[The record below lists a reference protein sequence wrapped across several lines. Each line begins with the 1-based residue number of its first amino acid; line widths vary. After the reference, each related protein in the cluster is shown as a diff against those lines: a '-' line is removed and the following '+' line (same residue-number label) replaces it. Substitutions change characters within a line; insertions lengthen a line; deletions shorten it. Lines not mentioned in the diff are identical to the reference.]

1 MGVTVKNT
9 SNRVTLAAL
18 ATAILALVVGTA
30 GAGYSAA
37 KINGNQ
43 ILKGSI
49 KGKAIKKETIKSKHI
64 KNGEVRAEDLAPGAA
79 VPAAYNAHDAGN
91 IQVGDLPTFVTVATL
106 PALPAGEYAIY
117 GKATVEPDPL
127 PGSDT
132 AQAICALFVNGAE
145 VDRSLIQVGENAAA
159 LPVTLRGT
167 LPVQAAQ
174 AVPANAVVTLGCA
187 KGGANVQVR
196 AYQRQLTAVAVNLP

>member
-1 MGVTVKNT
+1 MKNT

-18 ATAILALVVGTA
+18 AIAILALVIGTA

-43 ILKGSI
+43 IIKGTI

-64 KNGEVRAEDLAPGAA
+64 KNGQIRAEDLAPGAA
-79 VPAAYNAHDAGN
+79 VPAAYNAHDAGEL
-91 IQVGDLPTFVTVATL
+91 QLSDLPAFVTVATL
-106 PALPAGEYAIY
+106 PALPAGEYAFS

-127 PGSDT
+127 GGSDT

-145 VDRSLIQVGENAAA
+145 IDRSLIQVGENAAA
-159 LPVTLRGT
+159 APVTLRGT

-174 AVPANAVVTLGCA
+174 AVPAGAVVTLGCA
-187 KGGANVQVR
+187 KGGSNIAVK
-196 AYQRQLTAVAVNLP
+196 AYQRQLSAVAVNLP